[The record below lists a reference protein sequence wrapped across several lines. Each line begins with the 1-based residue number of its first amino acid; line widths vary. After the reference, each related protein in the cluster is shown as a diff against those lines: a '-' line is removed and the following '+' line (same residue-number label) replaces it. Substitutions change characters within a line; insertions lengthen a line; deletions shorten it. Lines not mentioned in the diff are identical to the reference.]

1 MLATLC
7 FAFTHA
13 LPGDLALRIAAAKLG
28 DDRLTPEAAD
38 RIRREEG
45 LDEPLPRQ
53 YFVWIADLARGNLG
67 RSLVSG
73 QPVTEELARAARV
86 TLLLGFT
93 GWLLS
98 YLLAV
103 PLGLWAGFN
112 PGGAVDTATTVLAAT
127 FASLPSF
134 LVGIGLVGVFAL
146 TLRWL
151 PPAGPG
157 FDSHL
162 ILPALTLA
170 LGLAAYSVR
179 VIRHA
184 VVEVRRAFFMTF
196 ALIRGLSVRRAFRRH
211 GVRNAAIPVVTF
223 AALQLAY
230 AIDGF
235 VIIETLF
242 AYPGLGDLLVK
253 SLVARDVPL
262 IMGTAL
268 LFGLSYALLSLVA
281 DLVCLWLDPRLRSG
295 HLR

>member
-1 MLATLC
+1 
-7 FAFTHA
+7 
-13 LPGDLALRIAAAKLG
+13 LPGDLALRVAAAKLG
-28 DDRLTPEAAD
+28 EDRLTPEATESV
-38 RIRREEG
+38 RREEG
-45 LDEPLPRQ
+45 LDKPLPHQ
-53 YFVWIADLARGNLG
+53 YVTWLVSLARGDLG

-73 QPVTEELARAARV
+73 KPATEELARAARV
-86 TLLLGFT
+86 TVVLGIT
-93 GWLLS
+93 GWVLS

-112 PGGAVDTATTVLAAT
+112 PGGAVDAATTAVAAAL
-127 FASLPSF
+127 ASLPSF
-134 LVGIGLVGVFAL
+134 LVGMGLVGVFAL

-170 LGLAAYSVR
+170 LGLSAYSIR

-196 ALIRGLSVRRAFRRH
+196 ALIRGLSVRDAFRRH
-211 GVRNAAIPVVTF
+211 GVRNAAIPVATF

-242 AYPGLGDLLVK
+242 AYPGIGDLLVK
-253 SLVARDVPL
+253 SLLARDVPL

-268 LFGLSYALLSLVA
+268 LLGLSYALLSLVA
-281 DLVCLWLDPRLRSG
+281 DLICLWLDPRLRSG
-295 HLR
+295 RHG